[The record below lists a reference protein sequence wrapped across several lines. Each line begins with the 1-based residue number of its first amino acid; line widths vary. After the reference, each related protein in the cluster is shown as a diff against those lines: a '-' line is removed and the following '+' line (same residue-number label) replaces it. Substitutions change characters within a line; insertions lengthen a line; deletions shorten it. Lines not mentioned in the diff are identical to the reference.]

1 MQDFFSFVIRVLFAL
16 YRQTG
21 ILNLNNN
28 DTAESIGQVSV
39 MYRSSV
45 GQVSVKYRS
54 SIGQVSVMYQSCI
67 GRVSMD

>member
-45 GQVSVKYRS
+45 GQVSVKYR
-54 SIGQVSVMYQSCI
+54 
-67 GRVSMD
+67 

>member
-16 YRQTG
+16 YGQTR

-28 DTAESIGQVSV
+28 DTAESIGEVSV

-45 GQVSVKYRS
+45 GQVSVKYR
-54 SIGQVSVMYQSCI
+54 
-67 GRVSMD
+67 

>member
-28 DTAESIGQVSV
+28 DTAESIGQVLV
-39 MYRSSV
+39 MCRLSI
-45 GQVSVKYRS
+45 GEVSVNCQS
-54 SIGQVSVMYQSCI
+54 NIGQVS
-67 GRVSMD
+67 MD